1 MADQPRLTNKER
13 RAQAREDRKV
23 REAEERKAAKRQRLI
38 AALTTVVVI
47 AAFAGLVVAALGGGG
62 DALDEPIV
70 LAAAEVDDARAEAG
84 CEVVART
91 ASGPPN
97 HVDPGT
103 DPSLVLSGGVQP
115 PTGAPH
121 TAALH
126 PLVTSGASS
135 QLNALAL
142 GHNLE
147 HGAVVVWYD
156 PEQVDGGTVRE
167 MERWSE
173 LLNDSGF
180 ATGRAGAAVFVAP
193 FEEPGISSGKA
204 VALRSWNLGVD
215 CSEWDE
221 TAANSFVIEGYGA
234 RDGAPEGGPFP
245 EDTLRYAEGDAPTP
259 LLDDAAATPTPGV
272 TPTPEDPATATEE
285 DTATD

>member
-1 MADQPRLTNKER
+1 MDEQPRPTNEER
-13 RAQAREDRKV
+13 RARAREERKV
-23 REAEERKAAKRQRLI
+23 REAQERKAAKRQRLV
-38 AALTTVVVI
+38 AALTTVVVL
-47 AAFAGLVVAALGGGG
+47 AAFGSLVVAALGGGG
-62 DALDEPIV
+62 TALDEPIV
-70 LAAAEVDDARAEAG
+70 LTAAEVDDARAEAA
-84 CEVVART
+84 CEVVAQT
-91 ASGPPN
+91 ASGPAT
-97 HVDPGT
+97 HLDAGA
-103 DPSLVLSGGVQP
+103 DPSVVLSGGVQP

-126 PLVTSGASS
+126 PLVTRGASS

-156 PEQVDGGTVRE
+156 PDQVDGGTVTE

-180 ATGRAGAAVFVAP
+180 AAGRAGAAVFVAP

-204 VALRSWNLGVD
+204 VAFRSWNLGVD
-215 CSEWDE
+215 CSAWDE
-221 TAANSFVIEGYGA
+221 TVANSFVVEGYGA

-259 LLDDAAATPTPGV
+259 LLGDGAGTPSPGV
-272 TPTPEDPATATEE
+272 TPTPEDPTTAGA
-285 DTATD
+285 DAATD